1 MAEHYKPAEIYDR
14 PPEIEAE
21 LAALPPPAAPDYRD
35 SMWSASLETVVIA
48 RRSAA
53 GALQRQ
59 IDTILAELAMPLIR
73 GAAARHG
80 ASPGSESEE
89 VEGAAMLLF
98 WEAMQHESFFEVR
111 FNRALMFLAR
121 HAGKQVRGGM
131 QRARERSALRFDAT
145 EQDALDGGGGP
156 VDIADS
162 VDVYAQVDARMEV
175 EVGLAAIDRRQAE
188 ALILHDLMGYP
199 VYSRYPGIPTVAS
212 LLGCSERTARRLLA
226 DGKAAWRREFGE
238 DDDGDG

>member
-1 MAEHYKPAEIYDR
+1 MAEHYKPAEHYGR

-21 LAALPPPAAPDYRD
+21 LAALPPPASPGYRD
-35 SMWSASLETVVIA
+35 SMWSASMEALVIA
-48 RRSAA
+48 RRSAT

-59 IDTILAELAMPLIR
+59 IDLILAERAMPLIR
-73 GAAARHG
+73 TAAARHG
-80 ASPGSESEE
+80 AAPGGEAEE
-89 VEGAAMLLF
+89 AEGEAMLRF
-98 WEAMQHESFFEVR
+98 WEEIQRESFFEVR
-111 FNRALMFLAR
+111 FNRALMFRAR
-121 HAGKQVRGGM
+121 HAGKRVRGGV
-131 QRARERSALRFDAT
+131 QRARERSALRFDTT
-145 EQDALDGGGGP
+145 EQDAPSGGGSP

-162 VDVYAQVDARMEV
+162 VDAYAQADVRMEV

-199 VYSRYPGIPTVAS
+199 VHSRRHGTPTVMS

-226 DGKAAWRREFGE
+226 DGRAALRREIGE